1 MIPFTIFE
9 LAVGY
14 TCPSYILPVALC
26 IAAKLIGETICF
38 FIGRYLSPALKPQL
52 NEFRFFTAVET
63 LT

>member
-52 NEFRFFTAVET
+52 N
-63 LT
+63 